1 MISMTIV
8 AVTFF
13 SSLLVL
19 LVLIP
24 LAPGWNLMDHPGGR
38 KDHVGRTPVVGGL
51 SIGLV
56 FVAALFYFQTNAWWV
71 LKKVTA
77 IIVMLIIGTL

>member
-13 SSLLVL
+13 STLFVL

-24 LAPGWNLMDHPGGR
+24 LAPGWKLMDHPGGR
-38 KDHVGRTPVVGGL
+38 KDHLGTTPVVGGI
-51 SIGLV
+51 SIALV
-56 FVAALFYFQTNAWWV
+56 FVAALFYVQPNTWWV
-71 LKKVTA
+71 E
-77 IIVMLIIGTL
+77 IGRAHV